1 MALRRSPVKRK
12 RTIVYWEFTIDI
24 VGPWHETKAQ
34 REQARKFLPRRRL
47 KQIELAAWLA
57 TQDKLPP
64 GFKAV
69 LS

>member
-1 MALRRSPVKRK
+1 VTRK

-34 REQARKFLPRRRL
+34 RERVRKRLPKKRL
-47 KQIELAAWLA
+47 KEIERAAWLA
-57 TQDKLPP
+57 AEAKLPV

>member
-1 MALRRSPVKRK
+1 VRDK

-24 VGPWHETKAQ
+24 VGPWHETRDK
-34 REQARKFLPRRRL
+34 REQVRKRLPKKRL
-47 KQIELAAWLA
+47 KEIEQAAWLA
-57 TQDKLPP
+57 AKAKLPL